1 MMQSIY
7 QLKKSISYA
16 FFGLKHILKREQN
29 FRLQL
34 VAGLVVI
41 GLGFYVSL
49 TKTEWVAIIILISAV
64 LILEII
70 NSALEQVIDIIK
82 PRLHGQVKLVKD
94 MMAAAVLVTAISA
107 LAVGLIIFYS
117 YLVEIF

>member
-1 MMQSIY
+1 MQQIK
-7 QLKKSISYA
+7 QLKKSMQYA
-16 FFGLKHILKREQN
+16 FFGLKHIIKREQN

-34 VAGLVVI
+34 IFAILVS
-41 GLGFYVSL
+41 GFGFYVKL
-49 TKTEWVAIIILISAV
+49 TKNEWIAVIILISAV

-94 MMAAAVLVTAISA
+94 MMAAAVLVTAMSA
-107 LAVGLIIFYS
+107 LVIGLIIFYP

>member
-1 MMQSIY
+1 MQQIY
-7 QLKKSISYA
+7 QFKKSMKYA
-16 FFGLKHILKREQN
+16 FFGLKHIIKREQN

-34 VAGLVVI
+34 LFALLVFC
-41 GLGFYVSL
+41 LGFYVELSRN
-49 TKTEWVAIIILISAV
+49 EWIAVIILISAV

-107 LAVGLIIFYS
+107 AVIGLIIFYP
-117 YLVEIF
+117 YFVEIF